1 MSKPLPYLTIAQV
14 AERRAATIQLRPA
27 TMAEA
32 QAKSNG
38 GAA

>member
-14 AERRAATIQLRPA
+14 ADRLQVEHKTMRPA

-32 QAKSNG
+32 ERTTG
-38 GAA
+38 

>member
-1 MSKPLPYLTIAQV
+1 MSKPLPYLTIAL
-14 AERRAATIQLRPA
+14 ATERRATTIPMRPA